1 MSRILLADD
10 SPHAQRMGERILRDE
25 GHEVISVSDGLVAML
40 RLKDAQPDIVIA
52 DISMPE
58 VSGYELCDY
67 IKKNGGAP
75 VFLTAG
81 AVEPVDDAEVAR
93 VRADGVLKKPFEASL
108 LLEAIG
114 RFRAAAK
121 KPNGGA
127 ATNFARSVVVLDPD
141 QIRAAITVALDAALP
156 AMIEEISAKVF
167 SALAGT
173 GRSAPR
179 PSNSENA
186 PPRNSEN
193 APAHVSEMG

>member
-25 GHEVISVSDGLVAML
+25 GHEVITVSDGLVAML
-40 RLKDAQPDIVIA
+40 RLKDAQPDLIIA

-67 IKKNGGAP
+67 VKNNGGLP

-81 AVEPVDDAEVAR
+81 AVEPVDESEVTR

-114 RFRAAAK
+114 RFDFGTKARSA
-121 KPNGGA
+121 NQSGA
-127 ATNFARSVVVLDPD
+127 GNSGNDLGTAPRSANFPRSVVVLDPE
-141 QIRAAITVALDAALP
+141 QVRAAVTVALDAALP
-156 AMIEEISAKVF
+156 AMVDEITTKVME
-167 SALAGT
+167 ALSGSGRKSNKAG
-173 GRSAPR
+173 
-179 PSNSENA
+179 
-186 PPRNSEN
+186 
-193 APAHVSEMG
+193 